1 VAETYGLPPEHSCDK
16 LPIGEDVMPI
26 PIMRISMFP
35 YVEGVLKDSYR
46 AFDIVRRVAG
56 IGF

>member
-1 VAETYGLPPEHSCDK
+1 VIESYGLPPEHSCKK
-16 LPIGEDVMPI
+16 LPVGENVMPI
-26 PIMRISMFP
+26 PIMRVGMFP
-35 YVEGVLKDSYR
+35 YFERVLKASYE